1 MWKRLGL
8 GLLKGLAIG
17 GAVGAGLQLGL
28 GWTDASGLLGYLI
41 AMGVAGTAGV
51 FAGRPPWEEGAW
63 IEASLKGA
71 VGVGLGAAAYYGLTQ
86 IPASV
91 QLPFPS
97 LEGTHAVDALPA
109 VFAPAIASVYGA
121 LVELDNSG
129 EAEDEGASK
138 KKRGAKA
145 RVEVD
150 ELELDEAPVRR
161 SRSKKQKR
169 A

>member
-8 GLLKGLAIG
+8 GLIKGLVIG

-28 GWTDASGLLGYLI
+28 GWTEASGLLGFLI
-41 AMGVAGTAGV
+41 AVGVAGTAGV
-51 FAGRPPWEEGAW
+51 FAGRPPWQEGAW

-91 QLPFPS
+91 QIPFPS
-97 LEGTHAVDALPA
+97 LPGTHAFDALPA
-109 VFAPAIASVYGA
+109 VFAPAIAGVYGA

-129 EAEDEGASK
+129 DAEEDGAK
-138 KKRGAKA
+138 TKKRGAKA
-145 RVEVD
+145 RVDIDDVD
-150 ELELDEAPVRR
+150 LEEEPARR